1 MVNFYSIHLLYHYS
15 DKFVTG
21 PMRRL
26 QERILGP
33 RWTGASGSNSEIWL
47 LGVCYKILPD
57 ESSSDSNSNQGHA
70 EFLHDFSSRIW
81 MTYRKGFEPV
91 GESRYVSDVGWGCM
105 LRSGQ
110 MLVAQALL
118 FHHLGRS
125 WRRPTQQP
133 FNQEYIE
140 ILRCFGDS
148 PSEASPFSIHNL
160 LEAGKAYDL
169 AAGNWLGPYA
179 MCRSWE
185 ALARNEKE
193 RCMLGN
199 LKLAL
204 PMAVYIVSE
213 DEYGERGGAPVICI
227 DDAARLCSEWS
238 NGQGEAQVPLLILV
252 PIVLGAQVVNPRYV
266 PSLRETFTF
275 PQSLGIVGG
284 KPGASTYMVG
294 VQDDQ
299 ALYLDP
305 HEVQQ
310 VVEISPDNMGVET
323 GSYHCSVVRQMPLSA
338 IDSSLAIGFYCRN
351 RDDFDDFCTRASD
364 LARRSDGAPLFTVTQ
379 SLNKSKQN
387 DALTSE
393 GGNSVMTISET
404 LFLENESM
412 ATVPSGEDDWEFVAG
427 P

>member
-1 MVNFYSIHLLYHYS
+1 MVNFYSIHLLYHYG

-33 RWTGASGSNSEIWL
+33 RWTGASGSSSEIWL
-47 LGVCYKILPD
+47 LGVCYKLLAD
-57 ESSSDSNSNQGHA
+57 ESSDDSTTSQGHA

-81 MTYRKGFEPV
+81 LTYRKGFEPI
-91 GESRYVSDVGWGCM
+91 GESKYASDVGWGCM

-148 PSEASPFSIHNL
+148 PSEVSPFSIHNL
-160 LEAGKAYDL
+160 LEAGKPYGL

-185 ALARNEKE
+185 ELARTEKE
-193 RCMLGN
+193 HCMLGKH
-199 LKLAL
+199 KLAL
-204 PMAVYIVSE
+204 PMAVYIVSG

-252 PIVLGAQVVNPRYV
+252 PLVLGVEKINPRYV

-275 PQSLGIVGG
+275 PQSLGIAGG
-284 KPGASTYMVG
+284 KPGASTYIVG

-310 VVEISPDNMGVET
+310 VVEVSPDNTEVET

-338 IDSSLAIGFYCRN
+338 IDPSLAIGFYCRN
-351 RDDFDDFCTRASD
+351 RDDFDDLCARASD
-364 LARRSDGAPLFTVTQ
+364 LASRSEGAPLFTVAQ

-387 DALTSE
+387 DAFTSE
-393 GGNSVMTISET
+393 GGNSVVTVPET
-404 LFLENESM
+404 LLLENESVT
-412 ATVPSGEDDWEFVAG
+412 AVPSSEDDWQLL
-427 P
+427 